1 MIRLSTEYKDCNIT
15 AVFIVKQPAS
25 LLTLMICSNLSRME
39 SCRPYAY
46 VDSEND
52 SEEYRFNPPNS
63 STEGTEIPGVCPFHP
78 LLKHFR
84 GHTVQL
90 LGAAFLTV
98 EYGFFN
104 RPLNALVVKG
114 RRYSLLGRNWF
125 ESLDIRLH
133 PGYREGSTSGTPYW
147 RISTTDAEERP
158 TSAIGSRVRIFVELE
173 RLHTAWITPIVP
185 VIKDDGSMRI
195 CGKCTVNRALRK
207 VLYQVSAVNDIL
219 ATLKKGRIFAKLDLT
234 HAYQQLLVDE
244 ASAQLQTIITHNRA
258 FKSWSYRMACYK
270 AFDLFRTNF
279 T

>member
-1 MIRLSTEYKDCNIT
+1 MLRILSPLKQRNTE
-15 AVFIVKQPAS
+15 
-25 LLTLMICSNLSRME
+25 
-39 SCRPYAY
+39 
-46 VDSEND
+46 
-52 SEEYRFNPPNS
+52 
-63 STEGTEIPGVCPFHP
+63 STRQTIKRQLKPFHP

-84 GHTVQL
+84 GHTVQV

-104 RPLNALVVKG
+104 RPLHALVVKG

-125 ESLDIRLH
+125 EPLDIRLH
-133 PGYREGSTSGTPYW
+133 PRYREGTTSGTPYW
-147 RISTTDAEERP
+147 RISTTDTEKRP
-158 TSAIGSRVRIFVELE
+158 TSAIGTRVRIFEELE
-173 RLHTAWITPIVP
+173 RLVEQDILEPVQHTAWITPIVL

-195 CGKCTVNRALRK
+195 YGKCTVNKALQK

-234 HAYQQLLVDE
+234 RAYQQLLVDE
-244 ASAQLQTIITHNRA
+244 ASAELQTIITHNRA

-270 AFDLFRTNF
+270 AFDLLRTNF